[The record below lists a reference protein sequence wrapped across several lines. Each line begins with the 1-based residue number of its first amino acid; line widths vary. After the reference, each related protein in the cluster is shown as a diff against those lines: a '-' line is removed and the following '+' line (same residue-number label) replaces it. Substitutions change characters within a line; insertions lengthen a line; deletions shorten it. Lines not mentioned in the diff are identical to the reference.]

1 MHAGIPGARMMQDTG
16 SSKAGRLP
24 DPGQPRGGQA
34 EKILATH
41 RRVLQLIATG
51 KPFEKVLEALVDAV
65 EAHCAGAVG
74 SVLLMDN
81 DGEHLHLGAAP
92 RLPGAY
98 NRAVD
103 GLRIGPCAAS
113 CGTAAYRG
121 EPVIVEDVMTD
132 PLWADYRHLAEE
144 FRFGAC
150 WSHPVFSTDRK
161 VLGTLAMYYREP
173 RGPSAAD
180 QEFVAAVAHLAGIAV
195 ERHRAERKRRASE
208 RRLLKQKTVLVEL
221 AKSEPLAGSD
231 FRAFCQLATEAA
243 AETLDAERVS
253 VWLLNEERT
262 VLRCENLYELSID
275 RHSSGIELE
284 SSKYPRYFAA
294 LERGR
299 SVVAHDAHRD
309 ADTSEFSESYLT
321 PLGITSMLDAPI
333 RRAGRL
339 IGVVCHEHVGPRRIW
354 AADEQDFAASVGDFV
369 SLALEAG
376 ERRRAEQAFRSAQ
389 EELLRQDFQA
399 RRQIEFE
406 LDSMK
411 SELVRQ
417 TRLATVGQVAASI
430 ARELRK
436 PCHAISDAAAALRQ
450 HVPCPETAWAEQLE
464 IIETEI
470 RRADVTMQDLLAMSR
485 AKDPVKELIDL
496 GGVVRETFDTI
507 ASNDAAELRLAV
519 DPDPFLV
526 EADPGQLQQVLANL
540 IANAVEAVP
549 DRGRIKVE
557 ARRHGEFDE
566 IVLTDSGPG
575 IRSDLWEQVFEPLVS
590 TKVGGTGLGLAICRQ
605 IVERH
610 GGAIEVVAAPE
621 PGAAIRIRLPRAT
634 PA

>member
-1 MHAGIPGARMMQDTG
+1 MHAGIPGARMMQKTG

-24 DPGQPRGGQA
+24 DPGEPRGGQA

-41 RRVLQLIATG
+41 GRVLQLIATG

-65 EAHCAGAVG
+65 EAHCEGAIG

-81 DGEHLHLGAAP
+81 DGEHLRHGAAP
-92 RLPGAY
+92 RLPDAY

-121 EPVIVEDVMTD
+121 EPVIVEDVATD
-132 PLWADYRHLAEE
+132 PLWADFRHLAEDY
-144 FRFGAC
+144 RFGAC
-150 WSHPVFSTDRK
+150 WSHPIFSMERK

-173 RGPSAAD
+173 RGPSEAD
-180 QEFVAAVAHLAGIAV
+180 REFIAAVAHLAGIAV
-195 ERHRAERKRRASE
+195 ERQRAEQKRRASE

-243 AETLDAERVS
+243 AETLDVERVS
-253 VWLLNEERT
+253 VWLFNEERSI
-262 VLRCENLYELSID
+262 LRCESLYELSID

-299 SVVAHDAHRD
+299 SVVAHDANRD

-339 IGVVCHEHVGPRRIW
+339 VGVVCHEHIGPRRIW

-411 SELVRQ
+411 GELVRQ
-417 TRLATVGQVAASI
+417 TRLATVGQVAARI
-430 ARELRK
+430 AHELRK
-436 PCHAISDAAAALRQ
+436 PCQAIAASAAALRDR
-450 HVPCPETAWAEQLE
+450 VPPGEAAWVGQLD
-464 IIETEI
+464 IIEKEI
-470 RRADVTMQDLLAMSR
+470 RRSDVTMQNLLAMSR
-485 AKDPVKELIDL
+485 AKDPVKQVVDL
-496 GGVVRETFDTI
+496 GGVVQKTFGCVESSDGI
-507 ASNDAAELRLAV
+507 ELRLVA

-526 EADPGQLQQVLANL
+526 EADPDQLRQVLVNL
-540 IANAVEAVP
+540 ISNAVEAVQ
-549 DRGRIKVE
+549 DRGRITVE
-557 ARRHGEFDE
+557 ARRRDGFDE
-566 IVLTDSGPG
+566 IVVTDSGSG
-575 IRSDLWEQVFEPLVS
+575 IPSDLWEQIFEPLVT
-590 TKVGGTGLGLAICRQ
+590 TKVEGTGLGLAICRQ

-610 GGAIEVVAAPE
+610 GGAIEVVATVE
-621 PGAAIRIRLPRAT
+621 PGATFRIRLPRTSSA
-634 PA
+634 

>member
-1 MHAGIPGARMMQDTG
+1 MMQDTG

-41 RRVLQLIATG
+41 RRVLKLIATG
-51 KPFEKVLEALVDAV
+51 KPFEKVLEGIVDAV
-65 EAHCAGAVG
+65 EAHCDGAIG

-81 DGEHLHLGAAP
+81 DGEHLRHGAAP
-92 RLPGAY
+92 GLPGAY

-121 EPVIVEDVMTD
+121 EPVIVEDVTTD
-132 PLWADYRHLAEE
+132 PLWADFRHLAEE
-144 FRFGAC
+144 YRFGAC

-173 RGPSAAD
+173 RGPSKAER
-180 QEFVAAVAHLAGIAV
+180 EFIAAVAHLAGIAV
-195 ERHRAERKRRASE
+195 ERHRAEQKRRASE

-231 FRAFCQLATEAA
+231 FRAFCQLATEVA
-243 AETLDAERVS
+243 AETLDVERVS
-253 VWLLNEERT
+253 VWLFNERRT
-262 VLRCENLYELSID
+262 VLRCESLYELSVD

-284 SSKYPRYFAA
+284 SNKYPRYFAA

-333 RRAGRL
+333 RRSGRL

-406 LDSMK
+406 LDNMK
-411 SELVRQ
+411 GELVRQ

-430 ARELRK
+430 AHELRK
-436 PCHAISDAAAALRQ
+436 PCRAISAAAAALRR
-450 HVPCPETAWAEQLE
+450 HMPPAETAWAEQLD
-464 IIETEI
+464 IIESEI
-470 RRADVTMQDLLAMSR
+470 RHSDVTMQDLLAMSR
-485 AKDPVKELIDL
+485 TKDPVKEAVDL
-496 GGVVRETFDTI
+496 GGLVRETFGCVKTSDGV
-507 ASNDAAELRLAV
+507 ELRLAV

-526 EADPGQLQQVLANL
+526 DADPGQLQQVLSNL
-540 IANAVEAVP
+540 ISNAVEVVQE
-549 DRGRIKVE
+549 RGTITVE
-557 ARRHGEFDE
+557 ARHRGGFDE
-566 IVLTDSGPG
+566 IVVTDSGPG
-575 IRSDLWEQVFEPLVS
+575 IRGDLRGEIFEPLVT
-590 TKVGGTGLGLAICRQ
+590 TKNGGTGLGLPICRQ

-610 GGAIEVVAAPE
+610 GGTIELVTTPE
-621 PGAAIRIRLPRAT
+621 PGAAFRIHLPRASS
-634 PA
+634 A